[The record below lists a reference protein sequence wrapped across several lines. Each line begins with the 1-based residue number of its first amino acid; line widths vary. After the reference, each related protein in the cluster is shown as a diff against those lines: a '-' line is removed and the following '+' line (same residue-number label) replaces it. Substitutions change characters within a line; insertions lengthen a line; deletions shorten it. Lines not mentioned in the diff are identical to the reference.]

1 MTTDPSTPTTPT
13 TPTRPRSRLS
23 TAGSALGLLRER
35 AWLGALIGVILI
47 SVVFVFLGRWQYHRH
62 EARSARNDLVNANY
76 YATPVA
82 LSELLP
88 TVGQNPGAPLPAR
101 LQWRQVRLTGSYLP
115 DHTVLLRNRPQ
126 PNNNGNDNDQGGAQ
140 SSQNGYEVVV
150 PLRTDSG
157 PILLVDRG
165 WIPAGTS
172 GAAHPDSVPAAPS
185 GQVQVIARLRPSE
198 PGSSRKA
205 PPGQA
210 NRLNVQRLG
219 SALGEPDSDRVVGAY
234 GQLVKESPPTGSTP
248 ALFGKPDPGLGIN
261 FAYAVQWL
269 AFAIAAYVMLGVA
282 MVREVRRRDLPIN
295 QSGRPDRSDQNDRS
309 LERRY
314 G

>member
-1 MTTDPSTPTTPT
+1 VTTAPSTPPA
-13 TPTRPRSRLS
+13 PRSRLS

-35 AWLGALIGVILI
+35 AWLGALLGVILI

-62 EARSARNDLVNANY
+62 EARSARNHLVNANY
-76 YATPVA
+76 YASPVA

-88 TVGQNPGAPLPAR
+88 TIDRNPGAPLPPG

-115 DHTVLLRNRPQ
+115 DRTVLLRNRPQ
-126 PNNNGNDNDQGGAQ
+126 PNNNGSDNDQGGAQ

-150 PLRTDSG
+150 PLRTVSG

-172 GAAHPDSVPAAPS
+172 SAAHPDSVPGPPS

-205 PPGQA
+205 PAGQA
-210 NRLNVQRLG
+210 NRLNIKRLG
-219 SALGEPDSDRVVGAY
+219 SALGEPDADRVVGAY
-234 GQLVKESPPTGSTP
+234 GQLVKESPAARNTP
-248 ALFGKPDPGLGIN
+248 VLFAKPDPGLGIN
-261 FAYAVQWL
+261 FAYAVQWV

-282 MVREVRRRDLPIN
+282 MVREVRRRDL
-295 QSGRPDRSDQNDRS
+295 STGRPGRTAASDRS